1 MDGNSQLIQLEAE
14 NGTLE
19 NVEIA
24 AGAIM
29 MLQVVTDNIWGLA
42 MCQFLAGCF
51 IIRLNPALVKYA
63 PRSFH
68 GRMFGLSS
76 AAQQLGNMA
85 GSLIAVTVIIQSSG
99 RYIFWRELSGLSWDL
114 PFTDGIYEKANLENK
129 VFSIIGHQTGMTFAL
144 IGRACFI
151 LFVLRKIIVDF
162 IKDIIL

>member
-1 MDGNSQLIQLEAE
+1 MIQLEAE

-29 MLQVVTDNIWGLA
+29 MLQVVTDNIWGFA

-63 PRSFH
+63 HRSFH

-76 AAQQLGNMA
+76 AAQQLGNIA

-99 RYIFWRELSGLSWDL
+99 RYIFWLS
-114 PFTDGIYEKANLENK
+114 
-129 VFSIIGHQTGMTFAL
+129 L
-144 IGRACFI
+144 IHI
-151 LFVLRKIIVDF
+151 
-162 IKDIIL
+162 

>member
-29 MLQVVTDNIWGLA
+29 MLQVVTDNIWGFA

-63 PRSFH
+63 PGSFH
-68 GRMFGLSS
+68 GRVFGLSS
-76 AAQQLGNMA
+76 AAQQFGHMA
-85 GSLIAVTVIIQSSG
+85 GSLIAATVIIQSSG
-99 RYIFWRELSGLSWDL
+99 RYIFWRESSGLSWDL

-144 IGRACFI
+144 IGQACFI

>member
-1 MDGNSQLIQLEAE
+1 MDGNSQLMQLEAE

-19 NVEIA
+19 NMEIA

-29 MLQVVTDNIWGLA
+29 MLQVVTDNIWGFA

-63 PRSFH
+63 HRSFH

-76 AAQQLGNMA
+76 AAAWEYCRISYCGD
-85 GSLIAVTVIIQSSG
+85 GIIQSSG
-99 RYIFWRELSGLSWDL
+99 RYIFWRESSGLSWDL

>member
-1 MDGNSQLIQLEAE
+1 MII
-14 NGTLE
+14 T
-19 NVEIA
+19 VI
-24 AGAIM
+24 GAIT
-29 MLQVVTDNIWGLA
+29 MLQAVLDNILGGA
-42 MCQFLAGCF
+42 ACQFLAGCF
-51 IIRLNPALVKYA
+51 IIGLNSSLNPALVKYA
-63 PRSFH
+63 HRSFH

-76 AAQQLGNMA
+76 AAQQLGNIA

-99 RYIFWRELSGLSWDL
+99 RYIFWRESSGLSWDL

>member
-1 MDGNSQLIQLEAE
+1 MQLEAE

-19 NVEIA
+19 NMEIA

-29 MLQVVTDNIWGLA
+29 MLQVVTDNIWGFA

-63 PRSFH
+63 HRSFH

-76 AAQQLGNMA
+76 AAAWEYCRISYCGDGYYSVVWQVYLLA
-85 GSLIAVTVIIQSSG
+85 GIIRFVMG
-99 RYIFWRELSGLSWDL
+99 FAI
-114 PFTDGIYEKANLENK
+114 TDGIYEKANLENK

-151 LFVLRKIIVDF
+151 LFVLRKIIVD
-162 IKDIIL
+162 L

>member
-1 MDGNSQLIQLEAE
+1 MQLEAE

-29 MLQVVTDNIWGLA
+29 MLQVVTDNIWGFA

-51 IIRLNPALVKYA
+51 IIGLNSSLNAALVKYTSG
-63 PRSFH
+63 SFH
-68 GRMFGLSS
+68 GRVFGLSS
-76 AAQQLGNMA
+76 AAQQLGNIA

-99 RYIFWRELSGLSWDL
+99 RYIFWRESSGLSWDL

-162 IKDIIL
+162 IKGIIL

>member
-1 MDGNSQLIQLEAE
+1 MHIDPFMDVCLDCL
-14 NGTLE
+14 
-19 NVEIA
+19 
-24 AGAIM
+24 
-29 MLQVVTDNIWGLA
+29 
-42 MCQFLAGCF
+42 
-51 IIRLNPALVKYA
+51 P
-63 PRSFH
+63 
-68 GRMFGLSS
+68 
-76 AAQQLGNMA
+76 QQLGNMA

-99 RYIFWRELSGLSWDL
+99 RYIFWRESSGLSWDL

>member
-1 MDGNSQLIQLEAE
+1 MDENSQLIQLEAE

-24 AGAIM
+24 AGAVM

-76 AAQQLGNMA
+76 AAQQLGNIA

-144 IGRACFI
+144 IGWACFI